1 MGLFDR
7 LSRKKHVPTEQ
18 DRRAFLEKNG
28 RITDGTIIDTET
40 GRGRPEIAYYYYSV
54 HGVDFESSE
63 RLTEEQLA
71 TLLNTRRAPKWGYGT
86 TRKITVTRYWFKM
99 SRSV

>member
-7 LSRKKHVPTEQ
+7 LTRKKHVPTEQ

-40 GRGRPEIAYYYYSV
+40 DDAGSEIAYYYYSV

-63 RLTEEQLA
+63 RLTEEQLSDP
-71 TLLNTRRAPKWGYGT
+71 LKYAPGAKVG
-86 TRKITVTRYWFKM
+86 IRYDPKNHGN
-99 SRSV
+99 SILA

>member
-1 MGLFDR
+1 MGFLDR

-18 DRRAFLEKNG
+18 DRRDFLEKNG

-40 GRGRPEIAYYYYSV
+40 DEHGSEIAFYYYSV

-63 RLTEEQLA
+63 RLTERQLSEP
-71 TLLNTRRAPKWGYGT
+71 LKYAPGAKVGVKYDPKNHGNAML
-86 TRKITVTRYWFKM
+86 V
-99 SRSV
+99 